1 MYSFSAGDT
10 DCELRT
16 GASTALA
23 AGQECVDI
31 TESRVSAEVAMPLLP
46 EKWQSKT
53 ISVQGKL
60 CFHYWMSEKQLI
72 FDL

>member
-46 EKWQSKT
+46 EK
-53 ISVQGKL
+53 
-60 CFHYWMSEKQLI
+60 
-72 FDL
+72 